1 MRKNN
6 PKILIIGTGD
16 LRNYGCE
23 AIVQGTYAILKKTFP
38 GCSIY
43 LASDNKDYDR
53 GILPDDIQL
62 VSYKNRFTPYR
73 IIKGLLRR
81 FLKIGQGSEVR
92 MKTSIGRK
100 FDIVLSAGGDN
111 YCERPDHGI
120 YNLLVDL
127 MKIGLNAVNHG
138 RMYNVWGGSIGP
150 FSDPEIEKTVV
161 KNLSLTSAIFVREEK
176 TRDYISRFSE
186 LKDKCVLVADP
197 AFQMT
202 RADYPVV
209 KKENVLYVGINMS
222 ELAVG
227 HSLNSDRISM
237 SESKVR
243 FSKFLDSFLD
253 RNNNVE
259 FILIPHV
266 NMTGPQDD
274 MNFLNPVF
282 EKCTHKDR
290 IHIFPAGLGARK
302 TKAMIGQ
309 LDLLV
314 AARMHCCVAGIS
326 TSTPTLFITYS
337 NKGKGMSHYAYA
349 HDRYD
354 ISVVDMYK
362 NPDSF
367 IEKMEHMLANSAD
380 IRKYLAEQ
388 SERFNADS
396 IRSGQILYRLYSDI
410 K

>member
-1 MRKNN
+1 MSKNN
-6 PKILIIGTGD
+6 PNILIIGTGD

-23 AIVQGTYAILKKTFP
+23 AIVQGTYSILKKTFP
-38 GCSIY
+38 ECSVF

-53 GILPDDIQL
+53 SILPDDIHL
-62 VSYKNRFTPYR
+62 VSYKKRFTPYR

-100 FDIVLSAGGDN
+100 FDIILSAGGDN

-127 MKIGLNAVNHG
+127 MKIGRNAVSSR

-150 FSDPEIEKTVV
+150 FSDPEIERTVV
-161 KNLSLTSAIFVREEK
+161 KNLALTSAIFVREEK
-176 TRDYISRFSE
+176 TRDYISGFSE

-202 RADYPVV
+202 PADYPFV
-209 KKENVLYVGINMS
+209 KKENVRYLGINMS

-227 HSLNSDRISM
+227 HSLNSDQISM
-237 SESKVR
+237 SESKAR

-259 FILIPHV
+259 IILIPHV
-266 NMTGPQDD
+266 NMSGPQDD

-309 LDLLV
+309 LDLLA

-354 ISVVDMYK
+354 ISVADMYK

-367 IEKMEHMLANSAD
+367 IEKLEFMLANSTD
-380 IRKYLAEQ
+380 IRKYLAKQ

-396 IRSGQILYRLYSDI
+396 IKSGQILCKLYVDM